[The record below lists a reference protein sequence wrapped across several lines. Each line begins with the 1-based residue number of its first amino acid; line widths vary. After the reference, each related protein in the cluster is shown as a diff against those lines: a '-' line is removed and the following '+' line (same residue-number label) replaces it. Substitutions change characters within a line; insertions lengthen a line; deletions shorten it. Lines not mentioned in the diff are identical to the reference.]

1 MSDEYLAQNGVLN
14 MEKAITDDDED
25 VSGKDA
31 QWSINY
37 SKPLPAQQGDKPY
50 GQVSGYGIHG
60 PDTIPATDALRP
72 SYYGGKDNVYEARK
86 VIRAH
91 NMGFNLGNAFKYMV
105 RQGKKD
111 KAATKQ
117 DLEKAIQ
124 YIRFAI
130 EEME

>member
-14 MEKAITDDDED
+14 MDKAIL
-25 VSGKDA
+25 DA
-31 QWSINY
+31 E
-37 SKPLPAQQGDKPY
+37 K
-50 GQVSGYGIHG
+50 
-60 PDTIPATDALRP
+60 
-72 SYYGGKDNVYEARK
+72 ARK
-86 VIRAH
+86 VIRAY

-105 RQGKKD
+105 RQGKD

>member
-1 MSDEYLAQNGVLN
+1 
-14 MEKAITDDDED
+14 
-25 VSGKDA
+25 
-31 QWSINY
+31 
-37 SKPLPAQQGDKPY
+37 
-50 GQVSGYGIHG
+50 VSGYDIHG